1 MIQIKR
7 CGYNVMHEEGFVV
20 DRPEGSGDYLFL
32 LFRSKMEIE
41 SQGKRIV
48 TEQNSYILFSKGSK
62 QYYRVIEQP
71 MVHDWFHFD
80 SDEMDELCE
89 QLQLPLDTIMTAHD
103 PFYISRKV
111 SELQSEHIHNGPY
124 KREIMEATVRCLLMK
139 LSEMRSRIDSNHQI
153 SKHYDQFINL
163 RNMIYNTPSVSY
175 SVNELAA
182 SMNMSRSHFQQLY
195 KEIFGVSVI
204 NDVIHNRLEYALYLL
219 ENSPHDVK
227 TIAELCGYDNEVHF
241 MRQFKKSVRL
251 TPTEY
256 RRIYRSPA
264 TT

>member
-7 CGYNVMHEEGFVV
+7 CGYNVTHEEGFIV

-41 SQGKRIV
+41 SQGKLMI
-48 TEQNSYILFSKGSK
+48 TEQNSYILFGKGSR
-62 QYYRVIEQP
+62 QYYKVIEKP

-80 SDEMDELCE
+80 SDEMNELFQ
-89 QLQLPLDTIMTAHD
+89 QLQLPLNTVMTAHD
-103 PFYISRKV
+103 PFYISRKI
-111 SELQSEHIHNGPY
+111 SELQSEHVHNGPY
-124 KREIMEATVRCLLMK
+124 MREIMDATVRCLFMK
-139 LSEMRSRIDSNHQI
+139 LSEMHSRIDTNHHI

-163 RNMIYNTPSVSY
+163 RNVIYNTPSISY
-175 SVNELAA
+175 SIDELAA
-182 SMNMSRSHFQQLY
+182 NMNMSRSHFQQLY

-204 NDVIHNRLEYALYLL
+204 NDVIHNRLEYALHQL
-219 ENSPHDVK
+219 ENSTHDIK

-241 MRQFKKSVRL
+241 MRQFKKSVHL

-256 RRIYRSPA
+256 RRKYRSSA
-264 TT
+264 T